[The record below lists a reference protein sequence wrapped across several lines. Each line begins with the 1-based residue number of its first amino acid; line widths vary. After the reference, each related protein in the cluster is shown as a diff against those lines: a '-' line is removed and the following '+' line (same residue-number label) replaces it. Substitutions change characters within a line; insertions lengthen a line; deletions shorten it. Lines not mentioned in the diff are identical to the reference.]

1 MNDRKKSFA
10 RIIAIVIAGIM
21 ALSVVL
27 TIILGH

>member
-1 MNDRKKSFA
+1 MEKRKTSA
-10 RIIAIVIAGIM
+10 RILAIVIAGIM

>member
-1 MNDRKKSFA
+1 MEKRKTIA
-10 RIIAIVIAGIM
+10 RILAIVIAGIM